1 MRDIL
6 SKFLPSQ
13 LPRNCSK
20 PFRTLVIHGDMARHG
35 QTWLISHQEFENTH
49 APCVKTGT
57 NQIINTLHVIIDP
70 NIFCMFRAGNSRFC
84 TTFAENS
91 NIFLRI
97 SRLGKPSEMPPNC
110 GASIFWA
117 LPLRPRATV
126 VLRVHRCPFAQQKL
140 CRRDVAADRR
150 RVQRHL
156 ASGAFSRGRRPLWPK
171 PREMTNV
178 VGSGALVPVQPTNER

>member
-1 MRDIL
+1 MQLRPFHLKIWPPGLVRDIL

-20 PFRTLVIHGDMARHG
+20 PVRTLVIHGDMARHSSYP
-35 QTWLISHQEFENTH
+35 TENLKIHT
-49 APCVKTGT
+49 PPDVKTGT

-97 SRLGKPSEMPPNC
+97 SRLGKPSEMPQ
-110 GASIFWA
+110 IVE
-117 LPLRPRATV
+117 PR
-126 VLRVHRCPFAQQKL
+126 F
-140 CRRDVAADRR
+140 
-150 RVQRHL
+150 
-156 ASGAFSRGRRPLWPK
+156 SGPCL
-171 PREMTNV
+171 
-178 VGSGALVPVQPTNER
+178 